1 MTSRP
6 DFGPDYGQE
15 LWEAPAPEPEVL
27 EEERR
32 ELFEGE
38 RELYEHEAGG
48 QQVRYPG
55 LEDNEL
61 HVQGQVCE
69 RCGSPITAIQ
79 ESRRLLDGHWVH
91 EICPV
96 HHHPA

>member
-1 MTSRP
+1 
-6 DFGPDYGQE
+6 
-15 LWEAPAPEPEVL
+15 VN
-27 EEERR
+27 
-32 ELFEGE
+32 
-38 RELYEHEAGG
+38 
-48 QQVRYPG
+48 YPG

-61 HVQGQVCE
+61 HVQGQVCQ
-69 RCGSPITAIQ
+69 RCGSPITAMQ